1 MTYSSGDVVCVG
13 IVEHGQVVDWSPG
26 GREPDPVEWIGEAA
40 FDDILR
46 ASKQSGVPIL
56 PKLNLYTQTRLS
68 ATECTRILAKWGAVE
83 ASLEG
88 NVAEAAAIDIRR
100 LMRICAEGSK
110 RVELIIEGP

>member
-1 MTYSSGDVVCVG
+1 M
-13 IVEHGQVVDWSPG
+13 VDWSPG

-68 ATECTRILAKWGAVE
+68 ATECTRILAKWSAVE
-83 ASLEG
+83 ASLAG
-88 NVAEAAAIDIRR
+88 SRAESAATVIRG
-100 LMRICAEGSK
+100 LMQICAAGST
-110 RVELIIEGP
+110 RVELLIEGP